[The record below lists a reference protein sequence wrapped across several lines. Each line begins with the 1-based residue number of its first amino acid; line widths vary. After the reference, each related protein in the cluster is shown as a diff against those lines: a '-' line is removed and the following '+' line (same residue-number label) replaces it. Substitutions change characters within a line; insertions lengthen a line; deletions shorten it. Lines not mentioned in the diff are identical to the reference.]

1 MTFKKINNRI
11 SLLFLVVIFYA
22 CNPTITIPERNS
34 WTNYQPQY
42 LKQYKEEQ
50 WAYTKHYSIYW
61 EAKEK
66 ETFTSQYFIKRLTNS
81 SYLAFGDSIF
91 IAKKD
96 LPQPRTV
103 RKATDIDYDLRTEK
117 NYPQGYQRWIN
128 EDIWIF
134 RFIERKRDTT
144 YKNMTIERYIII
156 NIDGTKLTLL
166 EAF

>member
-1 MTFKKINNRI
+1 MKALY
-11 SLLFLVVIFYA
+11 LLIF
-22 CNPTITIPERNS
+22 CTLICSCKPTITIPVKNS

-42 LKQYKEEQ
+42 LKQYAAEQ

-61 EAKEK
+61 EAPKK
-66 ETFTSQYFIKRLTNS
+66 RTFSSQYFITRLTDS

-96 LPQPRTV
+96 LPLPRTV
-103 RKATDIDYDLRTEK
+103 QTAPNIDYDLRTEH

-128 EDIWIF
+128 EDVWIY
-134 RFIERKRDTT
+134 RFIERKRDTA
-144 YKNMTIERYIII
+144 YKNITIQRYVII
-156 NIDGTKLTLL
+156 NTDGTKLTLL